1 MKAPSYQPA
10 TTFTWTP
17 SGSVASAT
25 STSFAASASATLR
38 TSPRRNAS
46 PTSPAVPS
54 ATARRSCGPRSRG
67 LAKLVA
73 TSGDR
78 TGARARARAPA
89 SGDLALAGDRRDGA
103 DPLGRDLLVLGALD
117 VPDEAELLQRPDDRV
132 GRVGLE
138 AAQAVAGGG
147 RERVVAVVPALAERD
162 HRDEPVVAA
171 LVLDRERPAAVH
183 VADGVDAPGRVV
195 EQEHAYE
202 AGPDEGGEAGEQRA
216 AREREA
222 EHERDR
228 QAEVR
233 WPSNS
238 QPMWECQRP
247 VSTPRTPSASCVCGE
262 CGSPSSSVKAWW
274 RRWSATQWITAP
286 CTDIEPRIAKVAR
299 RHGFVSKARWVSMRW
314 KPIVTPKPTRTYIT
328 ARIARSSQV
337 TPEPHR
343 RAMAVTKPRK
353 GTTTAKTVMR
363 RSRAEAPVCVSAM
376 PWRLGRRRVPSTAS
390 AHEFDLRF

>member
-132 GRVGLE
+132 GGVGLE

-183 VADGVDAPGRVV
+183 VADRVDAPGRVV
-195 EQEHAYE
+195 EQEHAHE

-216 AREREA
+216 ARERKA

-228 QAEVR
+228 QAE
-233 WPSNS
+233 
-238 QPMWECQRP
+238 QRP
-247 VSTPRTPSASCVCGE
+247 QREVLVDPADRRVLAQVGREALGGGALALEQPAHVGVPEAGQHTAHALGVVRVRGVRVALLVGE
-262 CGSPSSSVKAWW
+262 GV
-274 RRWSATQWITAP
+274 
-286 CTDIEPRIAKVAR
+286 VAAMVGDPVD
-299 RHGFVSKARWVSMRW
+299 HGALYGHRAEDR
-314 KPIVTPKPTRTYIT
+314 
-328 ARIARSSQV
+328 
-337 TPEPHR
+337 ER
-343 RAMAVTKPRK
+343 RAQPRLRLEGAVGEHP
-353 GTTTAKTVMR
+353 
-363 RSRAEAPVCVSAM
+363 
-376 PWRLGRRRVPSTAS
+376 
-390 AHEFDLRF
+390 